1 MAGID
6 AQTVL
11 LLHCDGADGSTLFS
25 DSSQYLHAMSRN
37 GVKVDTAQSQF
48 GGASALWQGTT
59 GQWIQTG
66 DSNDWYFASGDFTID
81 FWVRFNSVGAEST
94 FICQWSQSAGNG
106 SWLLRRIVSGGS
118 RLQLDYRT
126 SGGSNSSVQ
135 ANWTP
140 STGTW
145 YHVAVVRTGNVVK
158 FFVNGTQV
166 GSDAAFN
173 VTLNNSPSSLSIGDY
188 SDGGVSSHDGWL
200 DEIRISKGVARWTAN
215 FTPPTAPYSVG
226 GGTYTDA
233 PSGGIAFDGTC
244 VSSGAPLAGGDGGG
258 IDAQAVLMLH
268 CDGADASTVF
278 TDVSPSAHV
287 MTRSQI
293 KVDTDQSK
301 FGGASAQFQGLSNQW
316 ITTPDSA
323 DWNFGSGDFTI
334 DLWAQFAAVGV
345 DQVLIAQWDPAG
357 SGGWYLMATA
367 GATLSFGYRNTVLG
381 VTAATRV
388 FSPTVGPWYHIA
400 IVRSGGGIK
409 LFVDGTQLGGDV
421 AVAATFYDSPQ
432 ALTIGAYLDG
442 SRPFNGWMDEIR
454 ISKGTA
460 RWTSN
465 FTPPTAAYAPST
477 LITATPSGGITLG
490 GSCVTTRAV
499 TVAYAP
505 SGGITFGGSCASTRI
520 VTFTSTPTGGIVL
533 GGPALVG
540 PVKLTVRLLSGSTE
554 IASWQHQLAGNQA
567 RVSWTQFQLP
577 SLGVP
582 VIKVTVGKAK
592 LRLKAKPFVTIFEYA
607 VIYDRAT
614 LLLRAKPF
622 RAIEPDH
629 IRPDKP
635 TLRLKGKP
643 FTLLM
648 SQQLAIKK
656 PKLILRGKPIA
667 RAGVAGLV
675 PSPPHSLI
683 LVPLVCQDKGVLT
696 PTAPKST
703 LLVPT
708 ARRSI

>member
-6 AQTVL
+6 TNTVL
-11 LLHCDGADGSTLFS
+11 CLHCDGADGSTLFS

-37 GVKVDTAQSQF
+37 GIKVDTGQSKF
-48 GGASALWQGTT
+48 GGASAQFQKVIGNS
-59 GQWIQTG
+59 ISTG
-66 DSNDWYFASGDFTID
+66 DSADWNFGSGDFTID
-81 FWVRFNSVGAEST
+81 LWVMFSSASG
-94 FICQWSQSAGNG
+94 SQCLIAQAGSSNAA
-106 SWLLRRIVSGGS
+106 WQLALLGGS
-118 RLQLDYRT
+118 NKLEFLYYT
-126 SGGSNSSVQ
+126 SGGPTSCA
-135 ANWTP
+135 ANWSP
-140 STGTW
+140 SLNTW
-145 YHVAVVRTGNVVK
+145 YHVAAIRSGNTLK
-158 FFVNGTQV
+158 LYVNGA
-166 GSDAAFN
+166 SI
-173 VTLNNSPSSLSIGDY
+173 NSFDMTGATIRDSPNSLLIGETNAN
-188 SDGGVSSHDGWL
+188 SLPLDGWL
-200 DEIRISKGVARWTAN
+200 DEIRISKVARWTAD
-215 FTPPTAPYSVG
+215 FTPPTVAYSVG

-233 PSGGIAFDGTC
+233 PSGGIALDGPC

-258 IDAQAVLMLH
+258 IDGQTVLMLH

-278 TDVSPSAHV
+278 TDVSPSAHA

-301 FGGASAQFQGLSNQW
+301 FGGASAQFQGQANQW
-316 ITTPDSA
+316 ITTPDSV
-323 DWNFGSGDFTI
+323 DWNFGSGDWTI

-367 GATLSFGYRNTVLG
+367 GATLSFGYRNTALAVN
-381 VTAATRV
+381 AATRS

-400 IVRSGGGIK
+400 IVRSGSGIK

-421 AVAATFYDSPQ
+421 AVSTTFYDSPQ
-432 ALTIGAYLDG
+432 ALTIGSYLDG
-442 SRPFNGWMDEIR
+442 SRPLNAWLDEIR
-454 ISKGTA
+454 ISKGVA

-465 FTPPTAAYAPST
+465 FTPPVAPYAPVT
-477 LITATPSGGITLG
+477 LTTSTPSGGVVLG

-505 SGGITFGGSCASTRI
+505 SGGITFGGSCVSTRV
-520 VTFTSTPTGGIVL
+520 VTFASTPTGGIVL
-533 GGPALVG
+533 GGPAQVG
-540 PVKLTVRLLSGSTE
+540 PVKLTVRLLSGGVE
-554 IASWQHQLAGNQA
+554 VASWQHQLVGNQA

-592 LRLKAKPFVTIFEYA
+592 LRLKAKPFTTIFVYA
-607 VIYDRAT
+607 VVYDRAT
-614 LLLRAKPF
+614 MLLRAKPF

-643 FTLLM
+643 FTM
-648 SQQLAIKK
+648 RMTQQLAVGK
-656 PKLILRGKPIA
+656 PKLRLRAKPIA

-675 PSPPHSLI
+675 PSPPHDLI